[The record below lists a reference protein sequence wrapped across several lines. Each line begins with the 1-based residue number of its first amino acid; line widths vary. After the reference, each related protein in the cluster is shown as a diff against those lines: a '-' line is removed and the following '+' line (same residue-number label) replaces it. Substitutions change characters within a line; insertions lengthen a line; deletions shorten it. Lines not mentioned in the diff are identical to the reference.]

1 MITEAS
7 YYGGSRKLTL
17 SLEYH
22 MSPRGERVGVYDPT
36 ATLYAVRLSD
46 ARQHKLGGPPV
57 HLVCNS
63 SAGADVLTV
72 KDKAGNTL
80 TTIDAGKCREFELLD
95 NTTQAG
101 EWWWSPEATY
111 TQGGALS

>member
-1 MITEAS
+1 MIPESAF
-7 YYGGSRKLTL
+7 YGGSRKLTL

-22 MSPRGERVGVYDPT
+22 MAPRGERVGVYDPT

-46 ARQHKLGGPPV
+46 ARQHRLGGPPV

-63 SAGADVLTV
+63 SGADLLTV
-72 KDKAGNTL
+72 KDKAGNAL
-80 TTIDAGKCREFELLD
+80 TTIAPGSCREFELID
-95 NTTQAG
+95 NSTQAG
-101 EWWWSPEATY
+101 EWWEGPERAF